1 MAPNGS
7 WKWTPQ
13 KIEKMAA
20 SLLAF
25 MEDPEHVFFK
35 EWCIREGIPASHVA
49 RFAEMSPTFA
59 EALERASDIQE
70 LRLLQGGTSG
80 KFHHAITKLVLTSK
94 YGYSDRSDLAVT
106 PSPARRIPCTVEEC
120 DRMIAEAQEQKRL
133 LEGIVADA
141 RAVETAIVGG

>member
-7 WKWTPQ
+7 WKWTPAR
-13 KIEKMAA
+13 IEEMAA
-20 SLLAF
+20 SLLEF

-35 EWCIREGIPASHVA
+35 EWCVREGIPASHVA
-49 RFAEMSPTFA
+49 RFAEMSPAFA
-59 EALERASDIQE
+59 EALERAGDIQE

-80 KFHHAITKLVLTSK
+80 KLHHVITKLVLMSK

-106 PSPARRIPCTVEEC
+106 PNPAKSIPCTVQEC

-133 LEGIVADA
+133 LEGIMADA
-141 RAVETAIVGG
+141 MAVESIIVGG